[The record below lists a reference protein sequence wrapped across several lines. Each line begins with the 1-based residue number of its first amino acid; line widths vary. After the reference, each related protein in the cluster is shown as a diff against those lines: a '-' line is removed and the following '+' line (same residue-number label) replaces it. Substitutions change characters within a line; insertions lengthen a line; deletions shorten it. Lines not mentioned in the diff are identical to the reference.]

1 MFRFFYFI
9 FSCLIELETMF
20 FLLFSFQSEFK
31 WITTS
36 FGFWRR
42 WYVISHGGSY
52 FGFNRQSFS
61 GRGYSL
67 FYLRKGIL
75 LLSWEHEHFA
85 SPWTAV
91 TRLCICIYIWKCV
104 CVCVPIF
111 LFWLIKNAPVKLD
124 EFPSRAKAASSR
136 VLKTPT
142 SSVGCSLNLHYPPRT
157 ISFQVAALLFPNHIS
172 IIHVP
177 IPRTISFYST
187 LKLYFSLQFTSNIEI
202 FKKAKCHNKLKEGNS
217 SYVHCT
223 L

>member
-1 MFRFFYFI
+1 M
-9 FSCLIELETMF
+9 EM
-20 FLLFSFQSEFK
+20 
-31 WITTS
+31 
-36 FGFWRR
+36 
-42 WYVISHGGSY
+42 
-52 FGFNRQSFS
+52 
-61 GRGYSL
+61 
-67 FYLRKGIL
+67 
-75 LLSWEHEHFA
+75 
-85 SPWTAV
+85 
-91 TRLCICIYIWKCV
+91 CV